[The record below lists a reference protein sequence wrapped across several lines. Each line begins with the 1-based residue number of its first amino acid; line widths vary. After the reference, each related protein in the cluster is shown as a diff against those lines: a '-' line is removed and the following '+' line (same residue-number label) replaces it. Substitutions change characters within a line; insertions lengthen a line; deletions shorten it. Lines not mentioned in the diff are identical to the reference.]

1 MKYVKPLTEAERVT
15 LQEAWKYGPT
25 ARVRQRAHALYLS
38 AQGFRIP
45 QLVPIFE
52 VDRDTLSGWIDDWER
67 DGLVGLFDAPR
78 AGRPPIYSAEQQQR
92 LRELVDAE
100 PRQLK
105 PAQAELAAET
115 GKTASTRTLSRALK
129 KTVAIRLEALPA
141 VTESAA

>member
-1 MKYVKPLTEAERVT
+1 MKYVKPLTEAEQVT

-38 AQGFRIP
+38 AQRFRIP

-67 DGLVGLFDAPR
+67 DGVVGLFDASR
-78 AGRPPIYSAEQQQR
+78 TGRPPIYSAEEQQR
-92 LRELVDAE
+92 LRELVDKE

-105 PAQAELAAET
+105 RAQAQLAAET
-115 GKTASTRTLSRALK
+115 GKPASTKTLTRALK
-129 KTVAIRLEALPA
+129 KTSV
-141 VTESAA
+141 VSGSAAGCR

>member
-45 QLVPIFE
+45 QLVPVFE
-52 VDRDTLSGWIDDWER
+52 VDRDTLSGWLDDWER
-67 DGLVGLFDAPR
+67 DGLVGLFDASR
-78 AGRPPIYSAEQQQR
+78 IGRPPIYSTEEQQR
-92 LRELVDAE
+92 LRELVGEE

-105 PAQAELAAET
+105 RAQAQLAAET
-115 GKTASTRTLSRALK
+115 GKPASTKTLTRVLK
-129 KTVAIRLEALPA
+129 KTSAGSG
-141 VTESAA
+141 SAAGGR